1 MALGR
6 GATLA
11 RSGLSFSVARRS
23 PGLLYAL
30 LAYTAW
36 GIFPVYFKAL
46 VGVPALEVLAHR
58 ILWSLVLLAVVAP
71 LFGRFTTAL
80 YALSRAKVL
89 TVLSSATLLAAN
101 WLTYI
106 WAVQAG
112 RVLEASVG
120 YFVNPLVSVLLGV
133 FVLRERLRRV
143 QVLAIALAGLGVL
156 ALVIR
161 LRALPWL
168 PLTLALTFGLYGLV
182 RKRAGVDAVGG
193 LLAETVLLA
202 APAFALVFLRARA
215 GVAAFGRDLPTS
227 LLLAA
232 AGPITAVPLVWFA
245 LGVQRLK
252 LSTVGVLQ
260 YVTPTLQFLLAVAL
274 YHESFGSAHAVAFG
288 FIWSALALYTWDAL
302 RALRTGAPGAGVALP
317 TPPIEG

>member
-1 MALGR
+1 
-6 GATLA
+6 
-11 RSGLSFSVARRS
+11 
-23 PGLLYAL
+23 
-30 LAYTAW
+30 
-36 GIFPVYFKAL
+36 
-46 VGVPALEVLAHR
+46 
-58 ILWSLVLLAVVAP
+58 
-71 LFGRFTTAL
+71 
-80 YALSRAKVL
+80 
-89 TVLSSATLLAAN
+89 
-101 WLTYI
+101 
-106 WAVQAG
+106 
-112 RVLEASVG
+112 
-120 YFVNPLVSVLLGV
+120 
-133 FVLRERLRRV
+133 
-143 QVLAIALAGLGVL
+143 
-156 ALVIR
+156 
-161 LRALPWL
+161 
-168 PLTLALTFGLYGLV
+168 
-182 RKRAGVDAVGG
+182 AGVDAVGG

-302 RALRTGAPGAGVALP
+302 RALRAGPPEPGAVLP